1 MTMTA
6 YERMMAGEDLNRAG
20 TFAQALPQAAT
31 TREKATDSAIALGT
45 GLLGGVKMVADVF
58 GADNRASL
66 ALGEAQKNL
75 DAQTSDER
83 QYERRQRQKQIKD
96 AELYG
101 SAWDEVV
108 ANAGAFA
115 DAPLDSMLAALGST
129 APTLLATFL
138 PGGQATVAARLIG
151 AGAVGAAQGMGVVKG
166 SIYDSVE
173 QGLQKAGYDE
183 DTARKVA
190 AGAQAYDGENG
201 GLIAANGAMGALS
214 AATGAGGAVARY
226 LSRGAVPV
234 GRSWRGA
241 AGAVAGGALKEAVP
255 EGGQAALERG
265 TSNLAIQGVGLQYG
279 VPDMAATR
287 ATDGLAGSFAA
298 DALASLGVGAAGG
311 GFPRA
316 RTPSKA
322 TATMSGTPA
331 TPTRSSASTQATA
344 TPTQATT
351 TTSGAPTPQPAPT
364 TGTPTQD
371 GMPEAAPAPAWDADT
386 QKLVADMAQELRD
399 DGRQVEVTEPDVNA
413 PETIATNAFMDA
425 LAGLTGHRGI
435 AVKAVGKGAFDGVKV
450 GGNYFV
456 NVDKPEMAI
465 PFTIAHEFKHLTEGR
480 PGLEKLYGR
489 MWDLIPDSARDAY
502 AGTVLRREFGGRT
515 TDKLNAGEVDL
526 LRREMLADFMGNRFT
541 DKAWLTDLSKQ
552 RPALFAEFVR
562 DWLRL
567 LDSLVFAVTERFRK
581 LRANSDAETIKR
593 IDPLMRGHLKQLREM
608 KNIATDVATEWAEAN
623 PSLAKRYGAAA
634 FAGA

>member
-1 MTMTA
+1 MTA

-20 TFAQALPQAAT
+20 TFAQAGPQAAT
-31 TREKATDSAIALGT
+31 TREKVADSAIALGT
-45 GLLGGVKMVADVF
+45 GLIGGVKMLTDVG
-58 GADNRASL
+58 GADNSFSQ
-66 ALGEAQKNL
+66 ALGDAQKSL
-75 DAQTSDER
+75 DAKTSDER

-115 DAPLDSMLAALGST
+115 DAPLDSTLSALGSA
-129 APTLLATFL
+129 APALLASFL
-138 PGGQATVAARLIG
+138 PGGQAGVAVRLIG
-151 AGAVGAAQGMGVVKG
+151 AGAVGAAQGVGVVKG
-166 SIYDSVE
+166 SIYDRVE
-173 QGLQKAGYDE
+173 QGLQQAGYDQ

-201 GLIAANGAMGALS
+201 GLIAANGAMGAL
-214 AATGAGGAVARY
+214 AAMTGTGPAVAKY
-226 LSRGAVPV
+226 LSRAGAVPSV
-234 GRSWRGA
+234 ARSWRGA
-241 AGAVAGGALKEAVP
+241 VGDVALGTVKEAVP
-255 EGGQAALERG
+255 EGGQAVLERG

-287 ATDGLAGSFAA
+287 ATDGLAGAFTA
-298 DALASLGVGAAGG
+298 DALGSLGLGAAGG
-311 GFPRA
+311 GL
-316 RTPSKA
+316 RTRPPS
-322 TATMSGTPA
+322 TVTTITSGTPA
-331 TPTRSSASTQATA
+331 TPTRSSAPTQATA

-351 TTSGAPTPQPAPT
+351 TRSSAPTQAAPTP
-364 TGTPTQD
+364 D
-371 GMPEAAPAPAWDADT
+371 GEPEAAPQPAWDADMR
-386 QKLVADMAQELRD
+386 KLVADMAQELRD

-489 MWDLIPDSARDAY
+489 MWDLIPGEARNTY
-502 AGTVLRREFGGRT
+502 ATTILRREFAGRT
-515 TDKLNAGEVDL
+515 TDKLNAGETDML
-526 LRREMLADFMGNRFT
+526 KSEMLADFMGQRFT
-541 DKAWLTDLSKQ
+541 DKAWLKDLSKQ

-562 DWLRL
+562 DWVKL
-567 LDSLVFAVTERFRK
+567 LNSMIYRVTEKLRK
-581 LRANSDAETIKR
+581 LRANSDIEQIKQ

-608 KNIATDVATEWAEAN
+608 KTIATDVATEWAQAN
-623 PSLAKRYGAAA
+623 PALVKRYGAND
-634 FAGA
+634 FAKT